1 VTSYENVL
9 KALKDGRMDKIAD
22 EYVKYEKDKEANQL
36 VHLVNSS
43 PA

>member
-1 VTSYENVL
+1 
-9 KALKDGRMDKIAD
+9 MDKIAD

-43 PA
+43 PAWKRSDIEGWKASL